1 MHRRPC
7 PTRSKHVCLRCSEC
21 ARRRVCTSA
30 CLRNDAPRRH
40 IPVRQSR
47 MTRIMSCVARHVSC
61 RVSHDT
67 WHVVRP
73 PGRPNPVWS
82 APEPPWR
89 TTLACARAD
98 LPSLCGVDPSGARGT
113 NEWSSVWCARIPHA
127 CRGVMV
133 RFVRRRLPPQRVVVW
148 QDTAPSQQH
157 DQDAQ
162 DVVPN
167 ALARLPLISWRR
179 RAAGVAAFSHGRSMP
194 DGIPLQMGRTTMLDG
209 IPCDA
214 VRGWGVGDADRVCH
228 RELYGWVAMVYGKS
242 SCRFTSAEPT
252 PPPPHT
258 PPHTPTHAHV
268 YPESASQNEGG
279 KRTSSML
286 AAHQRALQTRTRST
300 GTRRGAARAHVRTKP
315 AVAVEYRI
323 PSVHPSGRGVRVQ
336 AVAQRD
342 RGGDGRPGLV
352 GRQGASRGHHA
363 AHAGAHRSQQANKT
377 ATPAGTT
384 CRMRSST
391 ARAARQSGA
400 V

>member
-1 MHRRPC
+1 
-7 PTRSKHVCLRCSEC
+7 
-21 ARRRVCTSA
+21 
-30 CLRNDAPRRH
+30 
-40 IPVRQSR
+40 
-47 MTRIMSCVARHVSC
+47 
-61 RVSHDT
+61 
-67 WHVVRP
+67 
-73 PGRPNPVWS
+73 
-82 APEPPWR
+82 
-89 TTLACARAD
+89 
-98 LPSLCGVDPSGARGT
+98 
-113 NEWSSVWCARIPHA
+113 
-127 CRGVMV
+127 MV
-133 RFVRRRLPPQRVVVW
+133 RFGRGRLPPQRVVVW
-148 QDTAPSQQH
+148 QDTAPSQQR
-157 DQDAQ
+157 DQDAE

-194 DGIPLQMGRTTMLDG
+194 DGIPLQMGRTTMPDG

-228 RELYGWVAMVYGKS
+228 RELYDWAAMVYGKS

-252 PPPPHT
+252 PPHT
-258 PPHTPTHAHV
+258 PTHTHTHAHV

-363 AHAGAHRSQQANKT
+363 AHAGAHRSQRANKT

-400 V
+400 VRELHAAPRRADHADRASASLAFLCAQRTRLCGVRVRVRRWGSTRRRCTRASRSWRRRESAGFSPGTGSPWEKGKGYCTSCESPRPSRPSGTTRRRCATCRS